1 MAALAC
7 ASICFSLRPWSSTRC
22 SSCFSLALSKRI
34 SDDVSASATACC
46 AKACCAK
53 SWPVE
58 IRTPPTRIPFSNFT
72 RTSRPG
78 ESDTRHIAPQ
88 SRCVHASSE
97 AETGAQAPIFRGSP
111 DYFCFMF
118 CSRRCVGI
126 FLKAAERALIRR
138 AEMSITVRDQGFT
151 KRRRRSIC
159 AVNEEAS
166 NVIAGLD
173 PAIHL
178 LAKNDGYAGQARA

>member
-46 AKACCAK
+46 AKTCCAK
-53 SWPVE
+53 IWPAE

-72 RTSRPG
+72 RNLPPR
-78 ESDTRHIAPQ
+78 RKRHAHIAPQ
-88 SRCVHASSE
+88 SGCVHASSDQK
-97 AETGAQAPIFRGSP
+97 TGVQAPIFRGSP
-111 DYFCFMF
+111 DYFYFMF

-126 FLKAAERALIRR
+126 FLKAAERARSARIADAKYCAQPGM
-138 AEMSITVRDQGFT
+138 AE
-151 KRRRRSIC
+151 RSQW
-159 AVNEEAS
+159 S
-166 NVIAGLD
+166 NVGAFELFSS
-173 PAIHL
+173 
-178 LAKNDGYAGQARA
+178 